1 MEQNYFKEAEKV
13 IYYMPKEVDHH
24 SAKTISAELDRLI
37 ESEGVRKIVFDMGQT
52 EFMDS
57 SGIGIIIGRSRKL
70 KFFNDSGVSVRNMS
84 QRVDLILR
92 CAGIYSIVD
101 RKMEEK

>member
-1 MEQNYFKEAEKV
+1 MEANYLKEAEKV

-37 ESEGVRKIVFDMGQT
+37 ESEGVRNIVFDMEKT
-52 EFMDS
+52 MFMDS

-70 KFFNDSGVSVRNMS
+70 KFFDGSSVSVRNMS

-101 RKMEEK
+101 RA

>member
-1 MEQNYFKEAEKV
+1 MEHNYFKEAEKV
-13 IYYMPKEVDHH
+13 VYYMPKDVDHH

-37 ESEGVRKIVFDMGQT
+37 ESEGIRKIVFDMEKT

-70 KFFNDSGVSVRNMS
+70 KFFNDSSVSVKNMS
-84 QRVDLILR
+84 QRVDIILR
-92 CAGIYSIVD
+92 CSGIYSIV
-101 RKMEEK
+101 EKG

>member
-1 MEQNYFKEAEKV
+1 MEHNYFKEAEKV
-13 IYYMPKEVDHH
+13 VYYMPKDVDHH

-37 ESEGVRKIVFDMGQT
+37 ESEGIRKIVFDMGKT

-70 KFFNDSGVSVRNMS
+70 KFFNDSSVSVRNMS
-84 QRVDLILR
+84 QRVDIILR
-92 CAGIYSIVD
+92 CAGIYSIV
-101 RKMEEK
+101 EKE

>member
-1 MEQNYFKEAEKV
+1 MEANYHKEAEKV

-37 ESEGVRKIVFDMGQT
+37 ESEGVRNIVFDMEKT
-52 EFMDS
+52 MFMDS

-70 KFFNDSGVSVRNMS
+70 KFFDGSSVSVRNMS

-101 RKMEEK
+101 RA

>member
-1 MEQNYFKEAEKV
+1 MEANYLKEAEKV

-24 SAKTISAELDRLI
+24 FAKTISAELDRLI
-37 ESEGVRKIVFDMGQT
+37 ESEGIRKIVFDMRKT

-70 KFFNDSGVSVRNMS
+70 KFFDDSSVSVTNMS
-84 QRVDLILR
+84 QRVDLILQ
-92 CAGIYSIVD
+92 CAGIYSIVE
-101 RKMEEK
+101 RA